1 MYWGAYNICI
11 NRSKMYE
18 KIIQRMGKGNECPI
32 IQYTWG
38 CIIIIK
44 GRLWYHNKRGKIVLF
59 SIELSVNAHV

>member
-1 MYWGAYNICI
+1 MYG
-11 NRSKMYE
+11 

-38 CIIIIK
+38 CIIVIK
-44 GRLWYHNKRGKIVLF
+44 GRLWYHNKWGKIVSF